1 MIESITLLGSSSGR
15 NAGDAAL
22 ISGIMDSIDS
32 ACESRLLYEIPT
44 VRPSYIRDHYQNRT
58 RPISMLPWSLS
69 LKMLGLP
76 TYQSI
81 MRTDLTLI
89 FDAILFD
96 RSLYNPLFS
105 YLLTLS
111 LLLPRAKKQGKLMGF
126 YNVGAGP
133 VDSKHGQSILRD
145 LAEMMD
151 FITVRDQE
159 SYDLLRSLGVKN
171 KRMLLT
177 ADAALNLRP
186 ASAERA
192 REILAQHTVDPSKP
206 FLAVNIN
213 QYLDTWARPKR
224 PSMGKERFLN
234 VYAEALRN
242 FRDRTQTPIV
252 LIGTQ
257 YHDVDISR
265 ELSSKIGGAT
275 VPLISN
281 ADYPHYDVTR
291 VMEFAGLLF
300 GMRLHSVILASS
312 VFTPVIG
319 LAYQPKVEHYLKL
332 LGLEHCSLSFDNFT
346 SESVLAHIERGWNTR
361 HEIKAQLE
369 KVVPTLKSRAN
380 KAAELVAALSRGES
394 LDLLTMSPEHSRS
407 AARA

>member
-22 ISGIMDSIDS
+22 ISGIMDSIDA
-32 ACESRLLYEIPT
+32 ACGSRLLYEIPT
-44 VRPSYIRDHYQNRT
+44 VRPSYIREHYQNHT

-69 LKMLGLP
+69 LKMFGLP

-81 MRTDLTLI
+81 MRSDLTLI

-111 LLLPRAKKQGKLMGF
+111 VLLPRAKKRGKLMGF

-151 FITVRDQE
+151 FITVRDQQ
-159 SYDLLRSLGVKN
+159 SFDLLRSLGVKN

-186 ASAERA
+186 ASSERA
-192 REILAQHTVDPSKP
+192 REILAKHAVDPTKP

-224 PSMGKERFLN
+224 PSMGKDRFLN
-234 VYAEALRN
+234 VYAEALRK
-242 FRDRTQTPIV
+242 FRERTQAPIV

-257 YHDVDISR
+257 YHDVDVSR
-265 ELSSKIGGAT
+265 ELSTRIGGAT

-281 ADYPHYDVTR
+281 ADYPHYDITR

-300 GMRLHSVILASS
+300 GMRLHSVILATS
-312 VFTPVIG
+312 VLTPVIG

-332 LGLEHCSLSFDNFT
+332 LGLEHCSLSFDNFST
-346 SESVLAHIERGWNTR
+346 ESVLAHIERGWNSR
-361 HEIKAQLE
+361 AEIKSQLE
-369 KVVPTLKSRAN
+369 KVVPILKTQAN
-380 KAAELVAALSRGES
+380 IGAELVAALSRVENIDQRFTTAES
-394 LDLLTMSPEHSRS
+394 FRS
-407 AARA
+407 AALG